1 MYKAYPIVGGT
12 NLLQTATVD
21 TLKDVLRE
29 LIGVDTTTPLKS
41 EAFEVSKSTTC
52 PRNGLRKYILHI
64 RTNIGGKCDRSKVRG
79 LISKIAVEQRMEGE
93 TGAQVQ
99 CPQMPAMH
107 LEDSGKEDMKESL
120 GNHDP

>member
-1 MYKAYPIVGGT
+1 MCQSFPTVDEM

-21 TLKDVLRE
+21 TLKDVLHDST
-29 LIGVDTTTPLKS
+29 GVYTKTPSKS
-41 EAFEVSKSTTC
+41 EAFEVSKLTTC

-64 RTNIGGKCDRSKVRG
+64 RTNIGGECDRSKVRG

-93 TGAQVQ
+93 TSAQVQ